1 MPGGKQVLVAREVR
15 GDGKYKKSFEVM
27 KLASMTMKRQVGEA
41 AMLVAFQRWQDAEW
55 KGGSVSVR

>member
-27 KLASMTMKRQVGEA
+27 KLASVTVKRQAGEA